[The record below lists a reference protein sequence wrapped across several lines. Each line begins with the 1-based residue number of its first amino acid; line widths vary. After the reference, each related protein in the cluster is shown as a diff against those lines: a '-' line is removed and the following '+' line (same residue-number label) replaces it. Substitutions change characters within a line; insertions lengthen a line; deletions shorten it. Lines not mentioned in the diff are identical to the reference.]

1 MVLYHPGT
9 RFSRVPFRF
18 EKEKEG
24 GMDDYHLLADFFSTW
39 RSMNDTTKNIF
50 IIGFYLTIIA
60 CLFGRYWLH
69 EWLIS
74 RKELRRF
81 YFENHAALAE
91 HRKGEAELK
100 DTKS

>member
-1 MVLYHPGT
+1 
-9 RFSRVPFRF
+9 
-18 EKEKEG
+18 
-24 GMDDYHLLADFFSTW
+24 MDDYHLMADFFSTW

-60 CLFGRYWLH
+60 CLFARYWLL

-81 YFENHAALAE
+81 YFQNHEALARE
-91 HRKGEAELK
+91 RNRKAEAQ
-100 DTKS
+100 DRTP